1 MKHLVFISL
10 LLVSFTSLLAQTK
23 EEGEEIVGQDKPIS
37 TPFCSAAI
45 GWTFPDGEMGKI
57 YESFMNLNANFG
69 WKTKKNFVWMLE
81 FGFGFGSDNVK
92 NKEDILSGI
101 MTNDG
106 TEFVI
111 SKEGSDAGVVAYNRN
126 LSLVGKVGKIIPLSK
141 KRPNSGLMLMAG
153 IGGLQ
158 HQIIY
163 QSTLEIAE
171 QLEGDYALL
180 YDRQMRGVM
189 LSGFVGYMH
198 MGKKN
203 FSNFYIGIEFNQA
216 WTKTTRIYQINYNYS
231 YDKIFQDR
239 MWTIK
244 AGWMF
249 PFFGRDADKVYYY

>member
-1 MKHLVFISL
+1 MKHLVFIFL
-10 LLVSFTSLLAQTK
+10 LFISTITLVAQTK
-23 EEGEEIVGQDKPIS
+23 DKGENIVGEDKRIS
-37 TPFCSAAI
+37 TPFCSAVV
-45 GWTFPDGEMGKI
+45 GWTFPYGEMGERYK
-57 YESFMNLNANFG
+57 SFMNLNANFG
-69 WKTKKNFVWMLE
+69 WKTTSNFVWMLE
-81 FGFGFGSDNVK
+81 FGFGFGGDNIK
-92 NKEDILSGI
+92 NKSEILAGL

-106 TEFVI
+106 TDFII

-126 LSLVGKVGKIIPLSK
+126 LSLVGKIGKIIPFSER
-141 KRPNSGLMLMAG
+141 RPNSGLLLMAG
-153 IGGLQ
+153 VGGLQ

-171 QLEGDYALL
+171 QLEGDYAYL

-198 MGKKN
+198 MSKKS
-203 FSNFYIGIEFNQA
+203 FTNFYIGIEFNQA
-216 WTKTTRIYQINYNYS
+216 WTKTTREYQINYDYS
-231 YDKIFQDR
+231 YDKVFQDR